1 MAKPC
6 SHPVVKEPVIFEKH
20 QFTVSR
26 DVFALLLTYLRLDS
40 DLSHSRTKPQTSA
53 VNEGTESG
61 AKSHKILILYLV
73 ATPQKPFPA
82 IAKFHIKQRKKYTFV
97 YCQKRMVR
105 SPTQAGYLR
114 RLWEEV
120 GFPRAVFA
128 LCSFEGF

>member
-1 MAKPC
+1 MKNTSLQSPGM
-6 SHPVVKEPVIFEKH
+6 P
-20 QFTVSR
+20 
-26 DVFALLLTYLRLDS
+26 LLCFSTYLRLDS

-61 AKSHKILILYLV
+61 AESHKSLILYLV

-82 IAKFHIKQRKKYTFV
+82 IAKFHIKQRKKYTLV

-120 GFPRAVFA
+120 GFSQGSVCIV
-128 LCSFEGF
+128 LI